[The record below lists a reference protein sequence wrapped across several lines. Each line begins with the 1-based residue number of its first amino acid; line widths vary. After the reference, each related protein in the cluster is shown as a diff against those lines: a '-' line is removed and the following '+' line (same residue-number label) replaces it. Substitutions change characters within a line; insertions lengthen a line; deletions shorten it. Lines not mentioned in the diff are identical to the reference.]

1 MSLFSQIN
9 CQTPDVKETKEGWNK
24 ETTELIEIAREV
36 VQVARKIRAE
46 KPPAPITKEETP
58 YEKVVKTNPY
68 ISNNNITYYR

>member
-1 MSLFSQIN
+1 MK
-9 CQTPDVKETKEGWNK
+9 DVKETKEGWNK

-58 YEKVVKTNPY
+58 YEKVPTLTVNFGKRPKKL
-68 ISNNNITYYR
+68 